1 MRKLCL
7 FAGGFALAAAAYV
20 YGRRDGLLLALAAA
34 ALLLSLA
41 ARHWRLRRASI
52 ALLGAAVG
60 VAWCFFYQQT
70 ILGPANRAVGQT
82 AVCEARVSGQP
93 EPTQYGWKA
102 EVQLTLEGWRFGAV
116 LYGDD
121 ALSEAAP
128 GDTVTGRCTVE
139 RTGVDFQGGERL
151 SHRASGTF
159 LILSAQET
167 LTVTPGQ
174 PTWYARLRLWLQGRI
189 EALFSGEAA
198 SFLRALVTGDQSGFS
213 YQTQN
218 DLAVAGLSHAV
229 AVSGMHVSIL
239 IACLSFLF
247 RGNPRLTAWVGV
259 PLAAAFAVMTGA
271 SPSACRAAVMQVFL
285 LLAPLC
291 RREYDMPTALA
302 AAGLGLTV
310 QNPWAIASVSFQL
323 SFAAVAG
330 LYCLSGPI
338 RQWLVKRRL
347 PDSLAAALSTTLA
360 ATAFT
365 LPLSLLYF
373 RTVSL
378 VAPLTNLLCLW
389 AVTGCFVLGIAACL
403 AGPLGPLLAAPAG
416 WLAEGILWLCRTLSR
431 FPYAAAY
438 VQNPALLVW
447 AVAAVA
453 AAVGLAALGGRRIR
467 LWASLLAVGFLA
479 AALWGRASLTAGEMT
494 FAALDVG
501 QGQCL
506 LLESG
511 GFTAVVDCGGSYPE
525 EAGEA
530 MARTLLSAGLTT
542 VDALVLTH
550 YDLDHA
556 GGAVQL
562 LYRLTVD
569 RLYLPAAPEDDPTAR
584 AVAAAAR
591 ARGTQVLWV
600 TAETRVAFD
609 GGSLRLLPP
618 PGEEDNDGLSILAS
632 VGEYDMLITGDLP
645 RDSELALLSRYALPQ
660 AELLVAGHHGAAT
673 STSWAL
679 LNRVRPESVVI
690 SVGADNPYGH
700 PSPETLER
708 LTAAG
713 AAVYRTDQ
721 LGTIF
726 FRR

>member
-102 EVQLTLEGWRFGAV
+102 EVQLTLEGRRFGAV

-159 LILSAQET
+159 LTLSARDA

-271 SPSACRAAVMQVFL
+271 SPSACRAAGMQVFL

-347 PDSLAAALSTTLA
+347 PDSLA
-360 ATAFT
+360 
-365 LPLSLLYF
+365 
-373 RTVSL
+373 
-378 VAPLTNLLCLW
+378 
-389 AVTGCFVLGIAACL
+389 
-403 AGPLGPLLAAPAG
+403 GPLGPLLAAPAG

-453 AAVGLAALGGRRIR
+453 AAVGLAALEGRRIR
-467 LWASLLAVGFLA
+467 LWAALLAVGFLA

-525 EAGEA
+525 EAGETA
-530 MARTLLSAGLTT
+530 ARTLLSAGLTT

-562 LYRLTVD
+562 LHRLAVD

-584 AVAAAAR
+584 AVAEVAQ
-591 ARGTQVLWV
+591 ARGTQLLWV
-600 TAETRVAFD
+600 TAETQVAFD

>member
-20 YGRRDGLLLALAAA
+20 YGRRDGLLLGLAGA
-34 ALLLSLA
+34 ALLFSLA
-41 ARHWRLRRASI
+41 ARHWYLRRASI
-52 ALLGAAVG
+52 VLLGAAVG

-82 AVCEARVSGQP
+82 AVLEARVSGQP
-93 EPTQYGWKA
+93 ERSPYGWKA
-102 EVQLTLEGWRFGAV
+102 EVHLELEGRRFGAV

-121 ALSEAAP
+121 TLSEAAL

-139 RTGVDFQGGERL
+139 RTGVDFLGGERL
-151 SHRASGTF
+151 SLRASGTF
-159 LILSAQET
+159 LTLSARDA

-174 PTWYARLRLWLQGRI
+174 PTWYERLRLWLQGRI

-198 SFLRALVTGDQSGFS
+198 AFLRALVTGDQSGFT

-218 DLAVAGLSHAV
+218 DLAVAGLRHAV

-302 AAGLGLTV
+302 AAGLGLAV

-338 RQWLVKRRL
+338 RQLLLKWRL
-347 PDSLAAALSTTLA
+347 PAFLAGGLASTMA

-373 RTVSL
+373 QTVSL

-389 AVTGCFVLGIAACL
+389 AVTGCFILGIAACL
-403 AGPLGPLLAAPAG
+403 AGPLGPVLAAPAG
-416 WLAEGILWLCRTLSR
+416 WLAAGILWLCRTLAR

-438 VQNPALLVW
+438 LQNPALLAW
-447 AVAAVA
+447 AAAAIVV
-453 AAVGLAALGGRRIR
+453 AVGLVMWKGRRGQLWAAL
-467 LWASLLAVGFLA
+467 LSVAFLA
-479 AALWGRASLTAGEMT
+479 AVLWGRASLTAGEMT

-525 EAGEA
+525 EAGETA
-530 MARTLLSAGLTT
+530 ARTLLSAGLTT

-562 LYRLTVD
+562 LHRLSVD
-569 RLYLPAAPEDDPTAR
+569 RLYLPAAPADDPTAQ
-584 AVAAAAR
+584 AVVEAAQ
-591 ARGTQVLWV
+591 ARGTQLLWV
-600 TAETRVAFD
+600 TAETQVAFD

-618 PGEEDNDGLSILAS
+618 PGEGENVGLSILAS

-645 RDSELALLSRYALPQ
+645 RASELALLSRYDLPQ
-660 AELLVAGHHGAAT
+660 VELLVAGHHGAAT
-673 STSWAL
+673 STSQAL

-700 PSPETLER
+700 PAPETLER
-708 LTAAG
+708 LAAAG

>member
-20 YGRRDGLLLALAAA
+20 YGRHDALLLALAAA

-102 EVQLTLEGWRFGAV
+102 EVQLTLEGRRFGAV

-121 ALSEAAP
+121 TLSEAAL

-151 SHRASGTF
+151 SLRASGTF

-338 RQWLVKRRL
+338 RQWLVKRRA

-403 AGPLGPLLAAPAG
+403 IVPLGPLLAAPAG

-479 AALWGRASLTAGEMT
+479 AALWGRTSLTAGEMT

-525 EAGEA
+525 EAGETA
-530 MARTLLSAGLTT
+530 ARTLLSAGLTR

-562 LYRLTVD
+562 LHRLAVD

-584 AVAAAAR
+584 AVAEAAQ
-591 ARGTQVLWV
+591 ARGVQVLRV
-600 TAETRVAFD
+600 TEETRVAFD

-660 AELLVAGHHGAAT
+660 AELLVAEHHGAAT